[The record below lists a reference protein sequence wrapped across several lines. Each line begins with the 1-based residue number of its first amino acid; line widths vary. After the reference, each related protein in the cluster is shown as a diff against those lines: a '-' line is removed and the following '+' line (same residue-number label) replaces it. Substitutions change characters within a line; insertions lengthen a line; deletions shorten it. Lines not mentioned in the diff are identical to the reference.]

1 MMTSLVVT
9 LVGPDRPGLISTLSA
24 TATAHDA
31 NWLES
36 HMANLSGQFA
46 GIVCLQVASDRVAAL
61 RGALCELESSGMQ
74 LSIAEG
80 LASIDGDE
88 GRTLSMELLSQDQ
101 PGIVREISQA
111 LAANN
116 VSIEELE
123 TESFS
128 GSMSGEMMFKAK
140 ARLRVPA
147 DISTDDLYHSLESL
161 SNELMVEVEFDEKNG
176 SDLG

>member
-9 LVGPDRPGLISTLSA
+9 LVGPDRPGLISSLSA
-24 TATAHDA
+24 TATAHGA

-36 HMANLSGQFA
+36 HMANLAGQFA
-46 GIVCLQVASDRVAAL
+46 GIVCLQVAPDRLAAL
-61 RGALCELESSGMQ
+61 HDALGELESSGMQ
-74 LSIAEG
+74 ITIAEG
-80 LASIDGDE
+80 LANTDADE
-88 GRTLSMELLSQDQ
+88 VRTLSMDLLSQDQ
-101 PGIVREISQA
+101 PGIVRDISQV

-128 GSMSGEMMFKAK
+128 GSMSGEIMFKAK

-147 DISTDDLYHSLESL
+147 NISTDDLYHSLESL
-161 SNELMVEVEFDEKNG
+161 SNELIVEVEFDEDG
-176 SDLG
+176 SDSG